1 VTGQTSLVLR
11 CDFTQIIATKVGH
24 LVISSPLHCD
34 GPDLRCDCAAI
45 CLHRWL
51 DLIVA
56 SDSMGREVPNF
67 LVNER
72 AGLLRAGK
80 LAKVGVDPREAYL
93 GHRNI

>member
-1 VTGQTSLVLR
+1 
-11 CDFTQIIATKVGH
+11 
-24 LVISSPLHCD
+24 
-34 GPDLRCDCAAI
+34 
-45 CLHRWL
+45 
-51 DLIVA
+51 
-56 SDSMGREVPNF
+56 MGREVPNF